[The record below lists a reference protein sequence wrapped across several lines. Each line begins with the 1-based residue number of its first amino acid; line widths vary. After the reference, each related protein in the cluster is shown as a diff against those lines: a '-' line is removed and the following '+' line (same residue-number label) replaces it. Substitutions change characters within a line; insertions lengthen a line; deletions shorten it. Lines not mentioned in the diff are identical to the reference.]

1 MAALSTSTYGKATPM
16 SAGTDFADRVT
27 AALENA
33 HGAIDELDSATR
45 TGGPVPQSAV
55 NTLRKVV
62 QDLGEI
68 TTAARQSAADDAAQ
82 QRRDETVRQ
91 QQQDAAAQGTAT
103 TGTADAGQQKDAGG
117 KDAAGKGPAPAKS

>member
-16 SAGTDFADRVT
+16 SAGNDFADRVT

-33 HGAIDELDSATR
+33 HGAIDTLDAAIR
-45 TGGPVPQSAV
+45 TGGPVDQGAV

-68 TTAARQSAADDAAQ
+68 TTDARQSAADDAAQ
-82 QRRDETVRQ
+82 QRQDETAQR

-103 TGTADAGQQKDAGG
+103 TGQQDADQQKAAGG
-117 KDAAGKGPAPAKS
+117 KDTAGKGPAPAKP